1 MDDGDGRINALTHE
15 QERHR
20 FSDDHTAAEHNNV
33 GAGEGDRAC
42 TEQAQATEWS
52 TRNKTRLVVER
63 ELGDVEWVK
72 SVDVFAWIECAHDCR
87 LVDLWRWRWLNKNTV
102 DFLVVIELVHPGE
115 QFLLRCRRGQFEF
128 HRMKTKLAAHFVF
141 GPHIG

>member
-20 FSDDHTAAEHNNV
+20 FSDDHTAAKHNDV
-33 GAGEGDRAC
+33 GAGEGDRAF

-63 ELGDVEWVK
+63 ELGDDEWVK
-72 SVDVFAWIECAHDCR
+72 PVDVLARIECAQDCR
-87 LVDLWRWRWLNKNTV
+87 LVGLGRWACLHKNT
-102 DFLVVIELVHPGE
+102 
-115 QFLLRCRRGQFEF
+115 
-128 HRMKTKLAAHFVF
+128 
-141 GPHIG
+141 

>member
-33 GAGEGDRAC
+33 GAGEGDRAF

-72 SVDVFAWIECAHDCR
+72 SVDIFARIECAHDGR
-87 LVDLWRWRWLNKNTV
+87 LVDLWRRGGV
-102 DFLVVIELVHPGE
+102 DWKALGFLS
-115 QFLLRCRRGQFEF
+115 R
-128 HRMKTKLAAHFVF
+128 
-141 GPHIG
+141 